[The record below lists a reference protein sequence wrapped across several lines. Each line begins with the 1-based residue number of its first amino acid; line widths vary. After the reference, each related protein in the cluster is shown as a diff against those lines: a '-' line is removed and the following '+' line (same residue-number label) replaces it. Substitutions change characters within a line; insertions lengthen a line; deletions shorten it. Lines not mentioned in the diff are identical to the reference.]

1 MSYLTFAIFFMIV
14 LVAASSGAI
23 FKPGEW
29 YDRLRKPSWTPPDW
43 AFPVAWS
50 VLYFMIAIAGYLVWM
65 VDPTSPAMVL
75 WAAQLVLNAAW
86 SWLFFG
92 RRDMLTALA
101 DVMGMWLCIL
111 GFIIAAWPIAPTASL
126 LFVPYL
132 IWVSI
137 ASALNFTVWRMN
149 A

>member
-1 MSYLTFAIFFMIV
+1 MSYLTFIAFFLIV
-14 LVAASSGAI
+14 LAAASSGAI

-29 YDRLRKPSWTPPDW
+29 YRDLRKPGWTPPDW
-43 AFPVAWS
+43 AFPVVWAI
-50 VLYFMIAIAGYLVWM
+50 LYFMIAIAGYLVWM
-65 VDPTSPAMVL
+65 VDPLSTAMAL
-75 WAAQLVLNAAW
+75 WVAQLALNAAW

-92 RRDMLTALA
+92 RRDMAIAFA
-101 DVMGMWLCIL
+101 DVSAMWLSIL
-111 GFIIAAWPIAPTASL
+111 GFIIAAWPIAPVASL

-132 IWVSI
+132 VWVSV